1 MIKISSKPR
10 GICSPVRVPLAKTV
24 MGLRS
29 FVKSEVPE
37 LQTPGAKL
45 PVGQRL
51 KREPQIISKLERY
64 RKMNM
69 SRMQDIGGCRAI
81 LPGGAI
87 RLQGVLARIENR
99 WDVIDVHDYAAKP
112 QPTGYRAIHVVVMRD
127 DRRIEVQLRTPRQ
140 HEWSSVVERTGL
152 RLRMPLKEGRGDS
165 ELLRYFELAANALA
179 LEEAGLPADDALEAE
194 LAELRLIV
202 KHFFRV
208 TT

>member
-81 LPGGAI
+81 LPGGAD
-87 RLQGVLARIENR
+87 QVAGVLARIENR

-112 QPTGYRAIHVVVMRD
+112 QPTGLTPTASSTSLPAINSPNASTPPRRTSRD
-127 DRRIEVQLRTPRQ
+127 RTTTSAQQRRGGGVAE
-140 HEWSSVVERTGL
+140 SAA
-152 RLRMPLKEGRGDS
+152 GR
-165 ELLRYFELAANALA
+165 
-179 LEEAGLPADDALEAE
+179 AGLSDRP
-194 LAELRLIV
+194 
-202 KHFFRV
+202 
-208 TT
+208 